1 MNQDKTFRLFVSSIF
16 SDFSVERRLLQ
27 KYVFPEIKKYCNESG
42 LNFQPIDLRWGVSNE
57 AQLDQKTLELC
68 LEEVRASK
76 INPHPNF
83 LIMAGD
89 RYGWIPLPYLIEKS
103 EYETIITNIEKEED
117 KELLNSWYKLDE
129 NQIPASYIL
138 SERKN
143 EFLEYLNW
151 EKVENQLRDILQN
164 SVNKSSL
171 SKENKEKYFMSAT
184 EHEVIEG
191 IFKYLNITPS
201 QEIILQKNKA
211 FLEIDSKHVYA
222 YIRHIKSIDELF
234 KKNFIDSDLKN
245 VYKFKKGIKE
255 SIENNNILEV
265 DIELENISKD
275 NINGS
280 LLYSYETIKN
290 EKESNFVKI
299 MIYNLKKSIDSY
311 KNTIK
316 DLSKDEIEALE
327 QKSFKELKIKNFLG
341 REEALQTIDKYLN
354 DNNNE
359 ALVVYGKSGLG
370 KSSLMAKAIDNAQN
384 KYLNKKIVYRFVGS
398 TVNLTTTLEILI
410 SILKELGIN
419 EEIRKIKN
427 SKTLQ
432 EENEKIEDF
441 YYRVYNHLKSI
452 KEDTVIFIDAV
463 DQLIN
468 EDEFL
473 WLPKGLP
480 NNLKIVISALNDDN
494 YKEDSKYFE
503 DIKNRTKNIYE
514 LQIFDLN
521 NAKELVVNLLAKHN
535 RTISKEQ
542 MNYLLDIYK
551 NINSPLYLVVAS
563 QDLKDW
569 KSTDKNQTLAK
580 TQKFAII
587 SFIDNLSNIHHHNKE
602 FVKRVFAYLSLT
614 GGLSESEL
622 LELLSSDK
630 EFLNKIAPETFH
642 TNTTKELPIVIWS
655 RLHTQIKEFI
665 KLENIDN
672 QNVMKFF
679 HREFDNVS
687 KLTQDEHEHLVELLQ
702 NLMFKYQDEYFYS
715 NRWGKLYLEVL
726 KKYHLEY
733 EFDYLLTQ
741 DSKLYNY
748 CKEVVKKIEIEN
760 YLKDL
765 LDILTVTGN
774 KSTEENKSIVSFYY
788 IKSYYYVSKLL
799 YENNSTLWD
808 EYYFEGLDF
817 IGNFLISIER
827 VTDGKKI
834 LLYAYN
840 LVKDIYSINEN
851 QWIDK
856 YLKSL
861 NSLALAFNA
870 FGEKIEAIS
879 LLEEGIIVAEKF
891 IIKCPE
897 KGSLLYLTI
906 LNNLAKSLNDFGE
919 TSKSIEFYYKYFSFV
934 NKLYSENPKKW
945 IEKYM
950 LGLNNLSVALSNVG
964 EVEEAINILEENL
977 DLLKNLYK
985 EEPQKWFEYYLKCLN
1000 NLAFFKNNESSISY
1014 YNEAIFILRNL
1025 YNENK
1030 DRWAI
1035 EYGNML
1041 FNLSS
1046 FLEERGEIIEC
1057 IDLLKE
1063 SVSIL
1068 KEFHNIDPDRWTLDY
1083 TTRLFI
1089 LSFYFQEIWKY
1100 EEAIELLK
1108 ESLKVLKPLSNSS
1121 KYLEIYDMCL
1131 NSLTSNLE
1139 EINKTE
1145 LEIAEIIK
1153 EYKND

>member
-1 MNQDKTFRLFVSSIF
+1 MNHGKTFRLFVSSTF

-27 KYVFPEIKKYCNESG
+27 EYVFPEIKRHCNDNN

-57 AQLDQKTLELC
+57 AQLNQKTLELC

-89 RYGWIPLPYLIEKS
+89 RYGWIPLPYLIKKT
-103 EYETIITNIEKEED
+103 EYETIVTNIEKEED
-117 KELLNSWYKLDE
+117 KELLNTWYKLDE
-129 NQIPASYIL
+129 NQIPASYVL

-143 EFLEYLNW
+143 QFAEYSNW
-151 EKVENQLRDILQN
+151 EKIENHLSDILQN

-171 SKENKEKYFMSAT
+171 SKDNKEKYFMSAT

-201 QEIILQKNKA
+201 QKIILQKNKA
-211 FLEIDSKHVYA
+211 FLEIDSKNVYA
-222 YIRHIKSIDELF
+222 YIRNIKLIDKSF
-234 KKNFIDSDLKN
+234 KNNFIDKDLKN
-245 VYKFKKGIKE
+245 VDKFKKGIKE

-280 LLYSYETIKN
+280 LLYNYETIKN
-290 EKESNFVKI
+290 DKESSFVKI

-311 KNTIK
+311 KNTIR

-341 REEALQTIDKYLN
+341 REETLQDIDKYLN
-354 DNNNE
+354 NDNNQ

-384 KYLNKKIVYRFVGS
+384 KYLNKKIVYRFVCS
-398 TVNLTTTLEILI
+398 TVNLATTSDILI

-427 SKTLQ
+427 PQTLQ
-432 EENEKIEDF
+432 EENEKIDEF
-441 YYRVYNHLKSI
+441 YYRVYDHLKSI
-452 KEDTVIFIDAV
+452 KEDTIIFIDAV

-468 EDEFL
+468 EDEFI
-473 WLPKGLP
+473 WLPKELP
-480 NNLKIVISALNDDN
+480 NNLKIVISALNDKN
-494 YKEDSKYFE
+494 YKNDSKYFE

-514 LQIFDLN
+514 LQAFDLN
-521 NAKELVVNLLAKHN
+521 NAKELVVNLLEKYN
-535 RTISKEQ
+535 RKISKEQ

-551 NINSPLYLVVAS
+551 NINSPLYLVVVA

-569 KSTDKNQTLAK
+569 KSTDKNQTIEK
-580 TQKFAII
+580 TQKDAII
-587 SFIDNLSNIHHHNKE
+587 SFIYSLSNIYHHHKE
-602 FVKRVFAYLSLT
+602 FVKRVFAYISLT
-614 GGLSESEL
+614 DGLSENEL

-630 EFLNKIAPETFH
+630 EFLIKIAPETFH
-642 TNTTKELPIVIWS
+642 TNITKELPIVIWS

-672 QNVMKFF
+672 QSVMKFF
-679 HREFDNVS
+679 HREFDNIL
-687 KLTQDEHEHLVELLQ
+687 KLTKDEHEHLIELLQ
-702 NLMFKYQDEYFYS
+702 NLMFKYQNKDFYS

-748 CKEVVKKIEIEN
+748 CKEVVQKIEIEN

-765 LDILTVTGN
+765 LEILTVIRN
-774 KSTEENKSIVSFYY
+774 KSTEENESIASFYY
-788 IKSYYYVSKLL
+788 IKSYYYISRLL
-799 YENNSTLWD
+799 YENNKTLWD

-817 IGNFLISIER
+817 IGNFLISVGR

-834 LLYAYN
+834 LLYAFN
-840 LVKDIYSINEN
+840 LIKDIYSINEN
-851 QWIDK
+851 KWIEK

-861 NSLALAFNA
+861 NSLAFAFNH
-870 FGEKIEAIS
+870 FGENIEAIS
-879 LLEEGIIVAEKF
+879 LLEEGIMIAEKF
-891 IIKCPE
+891 FIKYPE
-897 KGSLLYLTI
+897 KESLLYLMI
-906 LNNLAKSLNDFGE
+906 LSNLAKCLTDFGE
-919 TSKSIEFYYKYFSFV
+919 TSKSIELHNKYFSYV
-934 NKLYSENPKKW
+934 NKLYYENPKKW
-945 IEKYM
+945 IDYYIF
-950 LGLNNLSVALSNVG
+950 GLNNLSFALRNVG
-964 EVEEAINILEENL
+964 EVEEAISILEENL

-985 EEPQKWFEYYLKCLN
+985 EEPQKWSENYLSCLN
-1000 NLAFFKNNESSISY
+1000 NLAFYKNDESSISY
-1014 YNEAIFILRNL
+1014 YNEAIFVLRNL

-1035 EYGNML
+1035 KYENTL

-1046 FLEERGEIIEC
+1046 FLEDRGEIIEC
-1057 IDLLKE
+1057 IEILKE
-1063 SVSIL
+1063 SASVL
-1068 KEFHNIDPDRWTLDY
+1068 KEFHNVDPDRWTLNY
-1083 TTRLFI
+1083 TTRLFL
-1089 LSFYFQEIWKY
+1089 LSFYFQELWKY
-1100 EEAIELLK
+1100 QEAIELLQ
-1108 ESLKVLKPLSNSS
+1108 ESLKILKPLSNSS
-1121 KYLEIYDMCL
+1121 EYSEIYGMCL
-1131 NSLTSNLE
+1131 SSLTTNLE
-1139 EINKTE
+1139 EINKAE
-1145 LEIAEIIK
+1145 FEIAEIIK

>member
-1 MNQDKTFRLFVSSIF
+1 
-16 SDFSVERRLLQ
+16 
-27 KYVFPEIKKYCNESG
+27 
-42 LNFQPIDLRWGVSNE
+42 
-57 AQLDQKTLELC
+57 
-68 LEEVRASK
+68 
-76 INPHPNF
+76 
-83 LIMAGD
+83 
-89 RYGWIPLPYLIEKS
+89 
-103 EYETIITNIEKEED
+103 
-117 KELLNSWYKLDE
+117 
-129 NQIPASYIL
+129 
-138 SERKN
+138 
-143 EFLEYLNW
+143 
-151 EKVENQLRDILQN
+151 
-164 SVNKSSL
+164 
-171 SKENKEKYFMSAT
+171 
-184 EHEVIEG
+184 
-191 IFKYLNITPS
+191 
-201 QEIILQKNKA
+201 
-211 FLEIDSKHVYA
+211 
-222 YIRHIKSIDELF
+222 
-234 KKNFIDSDLKN
+234 
-245 VYKFKKGIKE
+245 
-255 SIENNNILEV
+255 
-265 DIELENISKD
+265 
-275 NINGS
+275 
-280 LLYSYETIKN
+280 
-290 EKESNFVKI
+290 
-299 MIYNLKKSIDSY
+299 
-311 KNTIK
+311 
-316 DLSKDEIEALE
+316 
-327 QKSFKELKIKNFLG
+327 
-341 REEALQTIDKYLN
+341 
-354 DNNNE
+354 
-359 ALVVYGKSGLG
+359 
-370 KSSLMAKAIDNAQN
+370 
-384 KYLNKKIVYRFVGS
+384 
-398 TVNLTTTLEILI
+398 
-410 SILKELGIN
+410 
-419 EEIRKIKN
+419 
-427 SKTLQ
+427 
-432 EENEKIEDF
+432 
-441 YYRVYNHLKSI
+441 
-452 KEDTVIFIDAV
+452 
-463 DQLIN
+463 
-468 EDEFL
+468 
-473 WLPKGLP
+473 
-480 NNLKIVISALNDDN
+480 
-494 YKEDSKYFE
+494 
-503 DIKNRTKNIYE
+503 
-514 LQIFDLN
+514 
-521 NAKELVVNLLAKHN
+521 
-535 RTISKEQ
+535 
-542 MNYLLDIYK
+542 
-551 NINSPLYLVVAS
+551 
-563 QDLKDW
+563 
-569 KSTDKNQTLAK
+569 
-580 TQKFAII
+580 
-587 SFIDNLSNIHHHNKE
+587 
-602 FVKRVFAYLSLT
+602 
-614 GGLSESEL
+614 
-622 LELLSSDK
+622 
-630 EFLNKIAPETFH
+630 
-642 TNTTKELPIVIWS
+642 
-655 RLHTQIKEFI
+655 
-665 KLENIDN
+665 
-672 QNVMKFF
+672 MKFF

-861 NSLALAFNA
+861 NSLAFAFNY

>member
-1 MNQDKTFRLFVSSIF
+1 MNQGKTFRLFISSTF

-27 KYVFPEIKKYCNESG
+27 EYVFPEIKKYCNESN

-245 VYKFKKGIKE
+245 VNKFKKGIKK
-255 SIENNNILEV
+255 SVENNNILEV

-275 NINGS
+275 NINES

-290 EKESNFVKI
+290 EKDSNFVKI

-311 KNTIK
+311 KNIIR

-398 TVNLTTTLEILI
+398 TVNLTTTSEVLI
-410 SILKELGIN
+410 SILKELRIN

-432 EENEKIEDF
+432 EENEKIDEF
-441 YYRVYNHLKSI
+441 YYRVYDHLKYI

-468 EDEFL
+468 EDEFI
-473 WLPKGLP
+473 WLPKELP

-580 TQKFAII
+580 TQKFAIK
-587 SFIDNLSNIHHHNKE
+587 SFINNLSNIHHHNKE

-861 NSLALAFNA
+861 NSLAFAFNY